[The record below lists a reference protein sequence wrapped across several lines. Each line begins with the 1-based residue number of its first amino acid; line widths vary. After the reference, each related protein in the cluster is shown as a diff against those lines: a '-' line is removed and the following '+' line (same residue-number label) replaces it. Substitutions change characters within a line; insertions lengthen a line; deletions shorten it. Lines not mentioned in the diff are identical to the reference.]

1 MVKAKKLIVSALAC
15 MAALAMTATA
25 IAADFTPQ
33 DAKERAEE
41 TKSYLSA
48 MNVKGSG
55 MDEWGLIGLSASNV
69 SGDSDTVK
77 EIINTALTDISTNGF
92 SGSGGAYGESAWGS
106 NAGALAKLILF
117 LNSQGISPYTFGKNG
132 DFEGYDLVATLFN
145 TDHYYQIVS
154 AYDVPY
160 ALMVYD
166 ALGISPSEE
175 AGYKYS
181 REDLVQKCI
190 GLIGTVNAASSGI
203 PGGTDGMTGVAN
215 LYDTTGKAPY
225 DLESTA
231 MILQA
236 LAPYYTDTSAGTINS
251 SVKSEVTTKV
261 DGCVA
266 SIKQLQTETGGIPYA
281 FFTYGSDW
289 SAQFD
294 QYADSCDAMAQIILA
309 FTALGIDIDTVIH
322 SNGTSMLDNFLSS
335 EYQTSVSGEF
345 RANSTLG
352 ASYSTYYTTKFAYLA
367 LVSYNGLQENGGDPY
382 SVFNRTT
389 PVAYTPYDYSFFY
402 QTGDNNEDDTT
413 SSQPEDK
420 PVSDTK
426 DPVKTGDAFPA
437 EGIAFLAIASGLALL
452 LVKKARTSD

>member
-1 MVKAKKLIVSALAC
+1 
-15 MAALAMTATA
+15 
-25 IAADFTPQ
+25 
-33 DAKERAEE
+33 
-41 TKSYLSA
+41 
-48 MNVKGSG
+48 
-55 MDEWGLIGLSASNV
+55 
-69 SGDSDTVK
+69 
-77 EIINTALTDISTNGF
+77 
-92 SGSGGAYGESAWGS
+92 
-106 NAGALAKLILF
+106 
-117 LNSQGISPYTFGKNG
+117 
-132 DFEGYDLVATLFN
+132 
-145 TDHYYQIVS
+145 
-154 AYDVPY
+154 
-160 ALMVYD
+160 
-166 ALGISPSEE
+166 
-175 AGYKYS
+175 
-181 REDLVQKCI
+181 
-190 GLIGTVNAASSGI
+190 
-203 PGGTDGMTGVAN
+203 MTGVAN

-352 ASYSTYYTTKFAYLA
+352 ASYSTYYTTKFAYLGSWFPIMDYRKTA
-367 LVSYNGLQENGGDPY
+367 EILIASSTAQLLWLTRLMTIP
-382 SVFNRTT
+382 SSIRRATTTKTT
-389 PVAYTPYDYSFFY
+389 PRLPSLKTNRF
-402 QTGDNNEDDTT
+402 QTQKIR
-413 SSQPEDK
+413 SK
-420 PVSDTK
+420 PVMLSRQRELLSWQSL
-426 DPVKTGDAFPA
+426 P
-437 EGIAFLAIASGLALL
+437 GLALL